1 MCSPSTADQTGG
13 CLTFILSRRATS
25 AYSLPLVISYLFSWF
40 SSSLII
46 LSFQP
51 PHLWASHLPSFLFGS
66 SLLLCHPCVER
77 DDQTWKKKKKKIEYS
92 MLLPWQLHPGAEP
105 VLFHR
110 HACSLSLIL
119 PPLAVLRLKLTSDEK
134 EEKDRPAGETREK
147 AALVRE
153 EWRFITLPG
162 NNVLFSVMT
171 HYYWWWI
178 ISKTDIVSELHTV
191 YNKGNTQ
198 CFPCTVRCFLLLCR
212 GFGCWVDGSDC
223 G

>member
-1 MCSPSTADQTGG
+1 MQPLHRWPDGGLLDIYFESPCHISLFPPSCHFLSAQ
-13 CLTFILSRRATS
+13 LVQFILDHSVFPA
-25 AYSLPLVISYLFSWF
+25 A
-40 SSSLII
+40 SSLG
-46 LSFQP
+46 LS
-51 PHLWASHLPSFLFGS
+51 SSFLFVWFIS
-66 SLLLCHPCVER
+66 ASLSPLCGEGR
-77 DDQTWKKKKKKIEYS
+77 SDLKKKKKKIEYS

-119 PPLAVLRLKLTSDEK
+119 PPLAVLRLKLTSDEN

-198 CFPCTVRCFLLLCR
+198 CFPCTVRCFLVLCR